1 MPKNITSDIILRFVR
16 ASANTRGSNVETLY
30 NIVDGKVEASEFLIK
45 KDSPIIGIPLKD
57 LTFKPHVL
65 VAAITRGER
74 VIIPRGHD
82 VIQKGD
88 YVVVV
93 TKELSPSDITDVL
106 K

>member
-1 MPKNITSDIILRFVR
+1 MPV
-16 ASANTRGSNVETLY
+16 
-30 NIVDGKVEASEFLIK
+30 GKLPSGN
-45 KDSPIIGIPLKD
+45 SPILTRFKD